1 MNQES
6 KYKVSIIVPVYN
18 AAKYL
23 DKCVNSLVSQTYSN
37 LEILLVDD
45 GSVDDSGSMCDHFA
59 KEYSLVRSLHKENG
73 GLVSAWKY
81 GVEHSTG
88 EYLSFV
94 DSDDWV
100 DSRMVADMA
109 ERLTGGECEII
120 SSDYVIERD
129 DGTSEP
135 VYQRL
140 APGAYDREALLKN
153 VLPFVLGQEHRYVT
167 ISRCMKLISRELVIN
182 NMRYCDTSIRMGEDT
197 TIMLP
202 CLLDCERLVIM
213 DHKTYYHYLY
223 VKESMIHKYD
233 KGLYENNRKLR
244 GIIDHILE
252 DKCGTHFNDDKCCDT
267 IKDKI
272 AVDIDSD
279 VKPMPDYAWMKL
291 QADKEYIFLLLLA
304 LKNEARGNP
313 SGYKKEI
320 LKICNDPEVR
330 ELVHRTSIE
339 VHEKSN
345 MLLYLV
351 LLHPNA
357 FMIWALRMAMICYDT
372 RV

>member
-59 KEYSLVRSLHKENG
+59 KEYPLVRSLHKENG

-100 DSRMVADMA
+100 DYQMVADMA
-109 ERLTGGECEII
+109 GRLTGVKSEMI

-135 VYQRL
+135 VYQKL
-140 APGAYDREALLKN
+140 APGEYDREALLKK

-167 ISRCMKLISRELVIN
+167 ISRCMKLISKELIIN
-182 NMRYCDTSIRMGEDT
+182 NMCYSDPSIRMGEDT

-213 DHKTYYHYLY
+213 DHKAYYHYLY

-233 KGLYENNRKLR
+233 KGLYKNNRRLR

-252 DKCGTHFNDDKCCDT
+252 NKC
-267 IKDKI
+267 
-272 AVDIDSD
+272 S
-279 VKPMPDYAWMKL
+279 M
-291 QADKEYIFLLLLA
+291 Q
-304 LKNEARGNP
+304 NEN
-313 SGYKKEI
+313 
-320 LKICNDPEVR
+320 
-330 ELVHRTSIE
+330 
-339 VHEKSN
+339 
-345 MLLYLV
+345 
-351 LLHPNA
+351 
-357 FMIWALRMAMICYDT
+357 
-372 RV
+372 